1 MARKSFVHVR
11 VTEQERHEM
20 EREAQVHRLS
30 VGTWLRAE
38 GLKAAERGRAERVKG
53 SRKERAT

>member
-1 MARKSFVHVR
+1 
-11 VTEQERHEM
+11 M